1 MGSDVRSASLDDP
14 RTHIHAVGSAIL
26 VFLLALLS
34 ATITVSIGSSFI
46 SSVGVQKG
54 SALSWASGDALQFVG
69 FGIAGVAYTVVSKR
83 TDLVSIRLP
92 TRTDIRWF
100 IIGLIGLIGSYAA
113 ATAIF
118 GLLGISGAESVII
131 RRAQSQ
137 PVYLLYLIPVTI
149 LLVGPTE
156 ELIFRGLIQGV
167 LDTTY
172 GPKIAIPIASVIFM
186 LPHFFSYIGEDLMAV
201 VPTLSVVLL
210 LGGVLGLVYEKSEN
224 LVVPAAIHGLFN
236 TVQFAVAYATVT
248 GLIGA

>member
-1 MGSDVRSASLDDP
+1 MVSDVRSSSLDDP

-34 ATITVSIGSSFI
+34 ATITVSIGSSVI

-118 GLLGISGAESVII
+118 GLLGISGA
-131 RRAQSQ
+131 
-137 PVYLLYLIPVTI
+137 
-149 LLVGPTE
+149 
-156 ELIFRGLIQGV
+156 
-167 LDTTY
+167 
-172 GPKIAIPIASVIFM
+172 
-186 LPHFFSYIGEDLMAV
+186 
-201 VPTLSVVLL
+201 
-210 LGGVLGLVYEKSEN
+210 
-224 LVVPAAIHGLFN
+224 
-236 TVQFAVAYATVT
+236 
-248 GLIGA
+248 